1 MAQGASA
8 RRPRVQRRD
17 QRFSDQL
24 GKPARAAL
32 SAGESLCD
40 HCTGKCCKYFTVPI
54 ARPST
59 WDDYDSIRWYLAH
72 GQTLV
77 YVEDGVWYLVVMSRC
92 NYLDERD
99 RCRIYWTRPKVCRDY
114 TTDECEYDSEWT
126 FEKVFETPEQIWEY
140 AEAVLPPRPR
150 SRSADGDG
158 PRGAA
163 PVVVTIAKPVK

>member
-1 MAQGASA
+1 MARSKST
-8 RRPRVQRRD
+8 RRPRVKRAD
-17 QRFSDQL
+17 QRFSDQV
-24 GKPARAAL
+24 GKPARGAL
-32 SAGESLCD
+32 PPGSSLCD

-54 ARPST
+54 APPRT

-77 YVEDGVWYLVVMSRC
+77 YVEEGGWYLVVMSRC
-92 NYLDERD
+92 NYLDESE
-99 RCRIYWTRPKVCRDY
+99 RCRIYWTRPKVCREY

-150 SRSADGDG
+150 SPSD
-158 PRGAA
+158 AA
-163 PVVVTIAKPVK
+163 PDEAGLVLVSITKK